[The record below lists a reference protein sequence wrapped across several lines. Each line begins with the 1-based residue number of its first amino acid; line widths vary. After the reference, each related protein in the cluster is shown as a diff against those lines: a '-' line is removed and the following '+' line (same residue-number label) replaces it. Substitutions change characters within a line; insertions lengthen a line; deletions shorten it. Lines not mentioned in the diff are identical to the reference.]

1 MSALIYKKEFKS
13 RHIYNKNFSKTK
25 IISHGNNVRDFYQKE
40 VPKMNS
46 NNVCLYD

>member
-13 RHIYNKNFSKTK
+13 RPIYNKNFSKTK

-46 NNVCLYD
+46 NNICLYD